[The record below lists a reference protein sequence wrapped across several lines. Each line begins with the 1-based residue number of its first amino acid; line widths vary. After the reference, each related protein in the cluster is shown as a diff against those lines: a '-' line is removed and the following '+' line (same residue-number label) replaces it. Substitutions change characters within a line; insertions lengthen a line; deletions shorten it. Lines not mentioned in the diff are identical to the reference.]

1 MCEKCGQAFMT
12 TVELIQHS
20 DEFHIKKRK
29 PSELTTESISS
40 RPYLCDICG
49 KGYTQSSHLY
59 QHLRFHK
66 GMTIAQVFVLHAF
79 VLISMRVFAGIKPF
93 ECTSAGCNRRF
104 TIRPDLNDHIRKC
117 HTGERSVIFSFRLG
131 RKFSLVFH
139 FEFSSLNIRPYQCTV
154 CNKTFLTG
162 SVYYQHRLIHRGER
176 RYGCSTCD
184 KRFHRSDA
192 LKNHERIHSGL
203 KPYACGVCPKS
214 FRQKGDRDKHFRSR
228 HGMLAALA
236 SGANTADMN
245 LVESV
250 SRIRPVFKN
259 INGIDVLTMVSN

>member
-1 MCEKCGQAFMT
+1 MAKATRNRVICISICDFTRVTFA
-12 TVELIQHS
+12 HS
-20 DEFHIKKRK
+20 AT
-29 PSELTTESISS
+29 S
-40 RPYLCDICG
+40 DIFVIIP
-49 KGYTQSSHLY
+49 T
-59 QHLRFHK
+59 RF
-66 GMTIAQVFVLHAF
+66 
-79 VLISMRVFAGIKPF
+79 SAGIKPF

-117 HTGERSVIFSFRLG
+117 HTGERSVGHYHFSF
-131 RKFSLVFH
+131 VH
-139 FEFSSLNIRPYQCTV
+139 FYFDFFTHPTRPYQCTV